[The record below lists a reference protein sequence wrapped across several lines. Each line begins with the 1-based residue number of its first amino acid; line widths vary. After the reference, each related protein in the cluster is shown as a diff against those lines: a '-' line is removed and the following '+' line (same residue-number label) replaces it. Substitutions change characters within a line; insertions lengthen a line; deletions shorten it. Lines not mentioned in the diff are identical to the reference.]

1 MTIFGIVLLDL
12 SDNTSVSENF
22 IVFFIVACSNV
33 AVIQT
38 DLFAW
43 GISLPLRMKKWHG
56 QAPKALLSEM

>member
-33 AVIQT
+33 AVSPT

-43 GISLPLRMKKWHG
+43 GIRLPL
-56 QAPKALLSEM
+56 